1 MTDSTGTPGRGDKKT
16 RPGNQLGGLG
26 GGQCPAGAQ
35 STANDPRNTQTT
47 PARQHSK
54 RNATGRRGRLGPPAR
69 VASARHRKEAC
80 PARELPVALP
90 RTAHSA
96 SSTYAGHSCPRPS
109 ARLGPCSRVHRGV
122 AERPGSR
129 QRSRRA
135 EPSRVAGGRRRRARR
150 AWNPTPGSEG
160 SKPRRAVWART
171 DPQTDHEESHTKIVK
186 TYFPNHI
193 TTRQKPRP
201 RLAGFQ
207 ARPSHRPAGL
217 NQNPI

>member
-1 MTDSTGTPGRGDKKT
+1 MGWGGTVSSRGAVHCERPQEHSDDASTPTLEAQCHWAPRATRSACPRRQRTPPEGSVPGSPW
-16 RPGNQLGGLG
+16 RP
-26 GGQCPAGAQ
+26 
-35 STANDPRNTQTT
+35 R
-47 PARQHSK
+47 
-54 RNATGRRGRLGPPAR
+54 
-69 VASARHRKEAC
+69 

-96 SSTYAGHSCPRPS
+96 SSTCTGRSCPCPS
-109 ARLGPCSRVHRGV
+109 ARPGPCSCVHRGV

-135 EPSRVAGGRRRRARR
+135 EPGRVAGGRRRRARR

-160 SKPRRAVWART
+160 SKPRRAVWAGT

-201 RLAGFQ
+201 RLAGF
-207 ARPSHRPAGL
+207 
-217 NQNPI
+217 